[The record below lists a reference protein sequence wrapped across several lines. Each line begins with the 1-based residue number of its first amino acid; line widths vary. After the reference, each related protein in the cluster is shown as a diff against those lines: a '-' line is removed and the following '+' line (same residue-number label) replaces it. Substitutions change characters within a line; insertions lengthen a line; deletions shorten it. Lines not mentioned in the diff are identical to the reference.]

1 MFDRNTGVKKNKKQ
15 QQKNK
20 KKPKKNNNKKNNKKT
35 KNKKTVR
42 DTCYWKETL
51 VSASLYI
58 LAAPMQTNKT
68 QITRE

>member
-1 MFDRNTGVKKNKKQ
+1 MVWKKTKKQ
-15 QQKNK
+15 QQKKKKQKNK
-20 KKPKKNNNKKNNKKT
+20 KTKKQKT

-42 DTCYWKETL
+42 DPCYWKETL